1 MRETKAGRKTVSE
14 GESRRLSRKKSA
26 GVSCFRK
33 EIRLLVRSP
42 IYFMNCV
49 MMVFLWPLFLIIPFS
64 IQIFQN
70 QDIPIGELLGMF
82 SIEGT
87 GGAAVTM
94 FVVLCI
100 SLGVGL
106 FNYAAGTAISREGK
120 NLYFMKIIPVPLGV
134 QLRAKLL
141 TAVCFGMAGTTLYC
155 MIFLVAAVFL
165 FGLPVWTLP
174 FALVGSI
181 CANVIQCTLQLFV
194 DLFHPKLSWESE
206 QQAVKQNF
214 TVILG
219 VLLNM
224 AAGVAL
230 GILVFLFYD
239 LLSLP
244 LPVYAGAVCLV
255 LAAVAFLLYKLVL
268 AYGVK
273 RIADYE

>member
-1 MRETKAGRKTVSE
+1 MQYSVVPAIPKHTA
-14 GESRRLSRKKSA
+14 
-26 GVSCFRK
+26 
-33 EIRLLVRSP
+33 VRSFARSCTP
-42 IYFMNCV
+42 R
-49 MMVFLWPLFLIIPFS
+49 
-64 IQIFQN
+64 
-70 QDIPIGELLGMF
+70 
-82 SIEGT
+82 GT
-87 GGAAVTM
+87 G
-94 FVVLCI
+94 
-100 SLGVGL
+100 
-106 FNYAAGTAISREGK
+106 
-120 NLYFMKIIPVPLGV
+120 
-134 QLRAKLL
+134 
-141 TAVCFGMAGTTLYC
+141 
-155 MIFLVAAVFL
+155 MIFIKYRFFPSLEIAVFL